1 MRNLV
6 FFCLLLFASFSL
18 TAQWSPFQAYQPLAK
33 DANQF
38 ERLVH
43 PSSADYFQLD
53 SPTAFAKAL
62 IKAPEQEVASDDNE
76 VLLTLPGPDG
86 ALATFRIFRY
96 QMITDE
102 LQRMYPDFVTLE
114 GWDIDAPQRRVSL
127 NWTSLG
133 FSASVVGGTEGRWYV
148 EPLYRGRTDLY
159 QSFFTA
165 NMPYSL
171 DGHGCDFEPN
181 QEVLEELAQFSPEPK
196 RVGNCQLQEYDLA
209 LACTANYFNQIAGI
223 TTDDTPTASNQS
235 DVIAE
240 MMTAINRVNQVFK
253 LDLAIQL
260 NIINLP
266 TATNGVQLVFGGDTL
281 ADPYS
286 DFSGL
291 AMLNQ
296 NQTTTDNTIGAA
308 NYDIGH
314 VFSTGGGGIAS
325 LGSPCNNSVKAR
337 GVTGLPNPVGD
348 PFYIDF
354 VAHEIGHQFG
364 GTHTFNS
371 TEVNCAERS
380 ANTAYEPGGGTTI
393 QAYAGICGPTANI
406 QLNSDPYYHAASIQQ
421 ISAYME
427 LGVGSGCTDV
437 TSTANTEPTVVADGN
452 TYSIPTNTPF
462 VLDAVGMDGDGDALT
477 YCWEQFDLGS
487 IVAGTPTGFET
498 GSPLFRSL
506 PPTTA
511 SERYFPNLA
520 AVVAGGGA
528 PWEVLPK
535 IARDMTFI
543 VTVRDLDAPG
553 GYGCTVQDQVDIT
566 VVNTGE
572 QYKVTAPDGGE
583 AWTSGG
589 TETVT
594 WDVAGTDDAGG
605 INCST
610 VEIFLSLDGGVSF
623 ATSLGTFPN
632 NGSATVTAPVATETD
647 ARIMVRCDGN
657 IFYDVSDADFN
668 IEDTDFSL
676 TGNTTS
682 LNTCSGGDPLPGYQ
696 ISVNALQGYTG
707 TIDLTATGLPAGVT
721 ATISPMTVTFTAG
734 GSTSELVNISLA
746 GVSGLAE
753 GTYNFEISGEDGGA
767 PKTVAMVLERTGE
780 LTLAQPIDGQVIPDL
795 ANGDSPLTVN
805 HGSIAGATSYTIFI
819 SGFTPFSLGNNPNV
833 NQGLNLGDLPDGTM
847 LDIFVR
853 ANPGGE
859 ESCTVTVTFG
869 EFVPSGNSLSSS
881 DTEVSVCETR
891 TTDENYVITFA
902 DGDLIGPA
910 DLTVTSV
917 IPGLTVNVLN
927 TTLSDGQSTL
937 ITFNGEENLAP
948 GDYTITIEA
957 DDGIATETIDL
968 SLIIQEDGVDITR
981 PLHEGEEIINPD
993 GSGTI
998 PLMFSAVAGATS
1010 YTATVT
1016 FPSGGTGSLPVTP
1029 PGINI
1034 SLTGPI
1040 NDGDEYSIVVEAD
1053 NGATSCDYDFTFV
1066 SALPVQWLSFTAE
1079 AVEKAAELNWQVIQ
1093 DESHAGFAI
1102 ERRSDGQPEWQSIGY
1117 LERTGDNDEAAYNY
1131 TDLSVREGKTYYYR
1145 LRQEDEDGSYA
1156 YSPVRTVIFTRGG
1169 AEVFVSP
1176 NPTTGF
1182 IDVRT
1187 GEDAPQELSYRLFS
1201 PLGQIIR
1208 DGSLTGHQARVNLQG
1223 LPAGVYQLVVADKQD
1238 YLCTVRVVKR

>member
-1 MRNLV
+1 MRTLTLC
-6 FFCLLLFASFSL
+6 CLLLFSSFSL
-18 TAQWSPFQAYQPLAK
+18 LAQLSPFQPYQPLVKEA
-33 DANQF
+33 DQF
-38 ERLVH
+38 ERLIH
-43 PSSADYFQLD
+43 PTIADYFQLD
-53 SPTAFAKAL
+53 SPAAFAKAL
-62 IKAPEQEVASDDNE
+62 LKAPKQVAATGDNE

-102 LQRMYPDFVTLE
+102 LQRMYPGFVTLE
-114 GWDIDAPQRRVSL
+114 GWDVDVPQRRVSL
-127 NWTSLG
+127 NWTSQG
-133 FSASVVGGTEGRWYV
+133 FSASVVGGREGRWYV

-165 NMPYSL
+165 NVPNSAE
-171 DGHGCDFEPN
+171 GHGCDFQPD
-181 QEVLEELAQFSPEPK
+181 QEVLEELAQFSAEPK

-223 TTDDTPTASNQS
+223 TTDDTPTAANQA

-266 TATNGVQLVFGGDTL
+266 TVNDGVQLVFGGDTL

-291 AMLNQ
+291 ALLGE
-296 NQTTTDNTIGAA
+296 NQTTTDNVIGTS

-314 VFSTGGGGIAS
+314 VFSTGGGGVAT

-348 PFYIDF
+348 PFYIDY

-371 TEVNCAERS
+371 TEVNCSQRS

-393 QAYAGICGPTANI
+393 QAYAGICGPIANI

-427 LGVGSGCTDV
+427 LGGGASCADI
-437 TSTANTEPTVVADGN
+437 TSTANTEPTVVAEGSA
-452 TYSIPTNTPF
+452 YSIPTNTPF

-487 IVAGTPTGFET
+487 IVAGMPTGFET

-511 SERYFPNLA
+511 SERYFPNLP

-528 PWEVLPK
+528 PWEVLPRV
-535 IARDMTFI
+535 ARDMTFI
-543 VTVRDLDAPG
+543 VTVRDIGAPG

-583 AWTSGG
+583 AWVSGA

-594 WDVAGTDDAGG
+594 WDVAGTDDAAG

-610 VEIFLSLDGGVSF
+610 VEILLSLDGGATF

-632 NGSATVTAPVATETD
+632 NGSATVTAPMATETD

-657 IFYDVSDADFN
+657 IFYDVSDADFS

-676 TGNTTS
+676 TGVSTS
-682 LNTCSGGDPLPGYQ
+682 GSTCSGGDPLTGYQ
-696 ISVNALQGYTG
+696 IEVEALQGYLG
-707 TIDLTATGLPAGVT
+707 TINLTATGLPAGVT
-721 ATISPMTVTFTAG
+721 ATITPATVSFTAG
-734 GSTSELVNISLA
+734 GSVSQLVDISLS
-746 GVSGLAE
+746 GVSSLAE

-767 PKTVAMVLERTGE
+767 PKTVPMSLEVEGDFGIT
-780 LTLAQPIDGQVIPDL
+780 QPTDGQVIPDDGSGNSNVPL
-795 ANGDSPLTVN
+795 AFDPVP
-805 HGSIAGATSYTIFI
+805 GASSYTVVLPGGSTIA
-819 SGFTPFSLGNNPNV
+819 LGNTTNTTLLFGM
-833 NQGLNLGDLPDGTM
+833 QPDGLLVTF
-847 LDIFVR
+847 FVR
-853 ANPGGE
+853 TNTGL
-859 ESCTVTVTFG
+859 ESCPISVILGETVA
-869 EFVPSGNSLSSS
+869 SGTSLSSS
-881 DTEVSVCETR
+881 DTEVSTCETR
-891 TTDENYVITFA
+891 ETEGNYVVTFT
-902 DGDLIGPA
+902 DGDLTGPA
-910 DLTVTSV
+910 DLTVTTV
-917 IPGLTVNVLN
+917 IPGLTVNLTS

-937 ITFNGEENLAP
+937 ITLDGEENLAP
-948 GDYTITIEA
+948 GNYTITIEA
-957 DDGIATETIDL
+957 DDGTATETIDL
-968 SLIIQEDGVDITR
+968 SLLIQEDGVDITS
-981 PLHEGEEIINPD
+981 PVHEGELVINPD
-993 GSGTI
+993 GSGVI
-998 PLMFSAVAGATS
+998 PLRFSGVPGASS
-1010 YTATVT
+1010 YMAIVT
-1016 FPSGGTGSLPVTP
+1016 FPTGGTGIVGVSP
-1029 PGINI
+1029 PGID
-1034 SLTGPI
+1034 LTLGGPI
-1040 NDGDEYSIVVEAD
+1040 NDGDEFSIAVEAD
-1053 NGATSCDYDFTFV
+1053 NGAISCNYDFTFV
-1066 SALPVQWLSFTAE
+1066 TALPVQWLSFTAE
-1079 AVEKAAELNWQVIQ
+1079 ALDKSAELNWQVLQ
-1093 DESHAGFAI
+1093 DESHAGFVI

-1117 LERTGDNDEAAYNY
+1117 LERTNEDREANYRY
-1131 TDLSVREGKTYYYR
+1131 TDLSVREGNTYYYR
-1145 LRQEDEDGSYA
+1145 LRQEDEDGNYA
-1156 YSPVRTVIFTRGG
+1156 YSIIRTVTFTYGG
-1169 AEVFVSP
+1169 AEVFVFP
-1176 NPTTGF
+1176 NPTTGL
-1182 IDVRT
+1182 IDIRA
-1187 GEDAPQELSYRLFS
+1187 GEDAPEELNYRLFS
-1201 PLGQIIR
+1201 PVGQIIR
-1208 DGSLTGHQARVNLQG
+1208 DGKLLGNPARVNLKG
-1223 LPAGVYQLVVADKQD
+1223 LPAGVYQLVVTDQQD
-1238 YLCTVRVVKR
+1238 YLRTVRVVKR